1 MKAIYPWQQ
10 AVWQHLLDYIRQQRI
25 PQALLVSGAAGLGLR
40 QLMDVYAASL
50 LCHDSVD
57 GQACGRCHGCKL
69 LAADSHPDYLLIEP
83 DEPGKAIGIDKI
95 RQLIVKLALKP
106 QFEAYRVVVIQPAE
120 RLNTAS
126 ANAFLKCLEEP
137 TERTCIIL
145 LTEQPSRLPATIR
158 SRCQKISCALP
169 DVAMTTAWLQQ
180 QGVQQDA
187 ELLLA
192 LAQGAPLL
200 AQQYAAQNL
209 LATRQ
214 DCFSRWLQLANGKI
228 GFSALAEQ
236 WLKAETLELPV
247 LLSWMSSWVGDMVRT
262 VHGGDTAPLQNADLK
277 KPLQALA
284 ERLELQGLHKY
295 YDSLLQARSLLSTQV
310 NTQLLLEQLLVDWSQ
325 LNSH

>member
-1 MKAIYPWQQ
+1 MNEIYPWQQ
-10 AVWQHLLDYIRQQRI
+10 AVWQHLLDYIHQQRI
-25 PQALLVSGAAGLGLR
+25 PQALLVTGSEGLGLR
-40 QLMDVYAASL
+40 QLLDVYAANL
-50 LCHDSVD
+50 LCHNPVD
-57 GQACGRCHGCKL
+57 GLACGHCHGCKL
-69 LAADSHPDYLLIEP
+69 LAAESHPDYLLIEP

-106 QFEAYRVVVIQPAE
+106 QFEAYRVVIIQPAE

-169 DVAMTTAWLQQ
+169 DVSLATAWLRQ
-180 QGVQQDA
+180 QGVEQDA

-200 AQQYAAQNL
+200 AKHYAGQDL
-209 LATRQ
+209 LSVRQ
-214 DCFSRWLQLANGKI
+214 DCFSRWLQLAQGKI
-228 GFSALAEQ
+228 GFPVVVEQ
-236 WLKAETLELPV
+236 WLKAESLELPV
-247 LLSWMSSWVGDMVRT
+247 LLSWMTSWIGDIVRT
-262 VHGGDTAPLQNADLK
+262 VHGGDSAPLQNADLK

-284 ERLELQGLHKY
+284 ERLELQGVYKY
-295 YDSLLQARSLLSTQV
+295 YDSLLLARSLLTTQV
-310 NTQLLLEQLLVDWSQ
+310 NTQLLLEQLLIDWSQ